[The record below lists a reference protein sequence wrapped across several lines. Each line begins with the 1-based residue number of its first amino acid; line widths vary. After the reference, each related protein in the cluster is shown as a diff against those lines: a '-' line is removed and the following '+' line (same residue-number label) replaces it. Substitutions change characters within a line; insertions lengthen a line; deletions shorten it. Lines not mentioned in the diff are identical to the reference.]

1 MSKKSPSSRIPELLE
16 EFLHADPI
24 VQFQRWF
31 RDARDARIPHAE
43 AMTLATATVQGI
55 PSARVVLLKS
65 VDERGF
71 VFFTNY
77 RSRKAHELGSG
88 ARAALVFY
96 WDELGRQVRAEG
108 TVRKTS
114 REESDA
120 YFASRPRENQLSSIV
135 ASQSQPVTREEMDRR
150 FAELRVGYE
159 GKPIPR
165 PLHWGGYR
173 VQPESMEF
181 WQRRYA
187 RLNDRVLYERSAD
200 STWTMKRLAP

>member
-71 VFFTNY
+71 VFTGG
-77 RSRKAHELGSG
+77 AGLLLG
-88 ARAALVFY
+88 
-96 WDELGRQVRAEG
+96 
-108 TVRKTS
+108 
-114 REESDA
+114 
-120 YFASRPRENQLSSIV
+120 
-135 ASQSQPVTREEMDRR
+135 
-150 FAELRVGYE
+150 
-159 GKPIPR
+159 
-165 PLHWGGYR
+165 
-173 VQPESMEF
+173 
-181 WQRRYA
+181 
-187 RLNDRVLYERSAD
+187 
-200 STWTMKRLAP
+200 

>member
-1 MSKKSPSSRIPELLE
+1 MSKKSPLSHIPELLE
-16 EFLHADPI
+16 EFLHPDPL

-31 RDARDARIPHAE
+31 RDARDARIPRAE

-77 RSRKAHELGSG
+77 RSRKAVELGSN

-96 WDELGRQVRAEG
+96 WDEIGRQVRAEG
-108 TVRKTS
+108 TVEKTS

-120 YFASRPRENQLSSIV
+120 YFASRPPENQLSSIIS
-135 ASQSQPVTREEMDRR
+135 SQSQPVTREEMDRR
-150 FAELRVGYE
+150 FAELCTGYA

-173 VQPESMEF
+173 VQPERVEF

-187 RLNDRVLYERSAD
+187 RLNDRILYERSAD
-200 STWTMKRLAP
+200 GTWTMRRLAP